1 MTPKSFFDPAV
12 EVPIRRAASVLLL
25 RAADIGFEVFIQHRV
40 STMDFAAGMVVYP
53 GGRVD
58 AQDTELV
65 RTGAIDARLLA
76 EQAQRWKHSTVWD
89 EGEQQAPFR
98 AGEMLAAA
106 RREVFEETGL
116 LLDPEQL
123 RPWANWVTPVGYPKR
138 FDTYFYTA
146 VLREDQ
152 EPRHQTTEAVISN
165 WIHPEALF
173 AALKRKEIKMMRP
186 TQRTLLDAMEL
197 GSIAAL
203 GSFDREIISV
213 HPTGKDT
220 NTSTPVLDAE
230 LRPRQD

>member
-1 MTPKSFFDPAV
+1 MTTKSFFDPAV

-58 AQDTELV
+58 AQDAELV
-65 RTGAIDARLLA
+65 RSGAIDARLLA
-76 EQAQRWKHSTVWD
+76 
-89 EGEQQAPFR
+89 EQQAPFR

-173 AALKRKEIKMMRP
+173 AALERKEIKMMRP

-203 GSFDREIISV
+203 GSFDREIIPV